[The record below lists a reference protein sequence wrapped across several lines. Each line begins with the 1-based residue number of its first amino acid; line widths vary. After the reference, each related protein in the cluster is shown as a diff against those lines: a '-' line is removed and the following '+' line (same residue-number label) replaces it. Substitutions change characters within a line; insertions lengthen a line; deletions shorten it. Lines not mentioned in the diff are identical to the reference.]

1 MFKMFASGFVT
12 CIKTILPIASTR
24 TCSCI
29 LVSVSVS
36 RFWCV
41 VWFSCNQGWRWIV
54 HITVMSCSWNSCWQT
69 SVKLLTTY
77 FPVYHM
83 CTRALELSCCDTRLS
98 TSHIWPQTSI
108 YRLQDIDRQSLS
120 VQASNAMHGQNT
132 NLPVCVCLC
141 VCVCPSHFL
150 STRLQV
156 RPLNG
161 FLQLI
166 A

>member
-54 HITVMSCSWNSCWQT
+54 HITVMSRSWNSCWQT

-83 CTRALELSCCDTRLS
+83 CTRALSCCDTRLS

-108 YRLQDIDRQSLS
+108 YRLQDTDSHCLSKHPMLCMDRIQIYLCVS
-120 VQASNAMHGQNT
+120 VS
-132 NLPVCVCLC
+132 VCVC

-156 RPLNG
+156 RPLNE